1 MDKRLEM
8 NLKIWGISFEKLNEM
23 SYEEIKKLPTMNKSL
38 LFAIM
43 NEITNIETI
52 RNYMKDNR
60 RSLV

>member
-1 MDKRLEM
+1 MDRRIEM
-8 NLKIWGISFEKLNEM
+8 NLKIWGITFEELNSM
-23 SYEEIKKLPTMNKSL
+23 SYEEIKKIPTMNRTL

>member
-8 NLKIWGISFEKLNEM
+8 NLKIWGISFEELNKM
-23 SYEEIKKLPTMNKSL
+23 SYEEIKKLKGMNKTL

-43 NEITNIETI
+43 NEITNLETI
-52 RNYMKDNR
+52 RSYMKDNR